1 MPSHYK
7 RTQNFFIALRPAIA
21 GLFSKLTLEVL
32 IRKAMRFLEL
42 KVPPV
47 ALFIIVFIASSFCA
61 QQLILGAIALPY
73 GMVVLG
79 IGIVLS
85 GVIGISGI
93 LEFRKQNTTVN
104 PIKVETASAVVDS
117 GIFGYTRNPMY
128 LGLFILLFCFGY
140 YFQNIFSILLSFA
153 FVIYM
158 NQFQIKPEERVLEQL
173 FGAEYVDYKQKVRRW
188 V

>member
-1 MPSHYK
+1 MK
-7 RTQNFFIALRPAIA
+7 
-21 GLFSKLTLEVL
+21 
-32 IRKAMRFLEL
+32 FLEL

-47 ALFIIVFIASSFCA
+47 ALFILVLVASYFSA
-61 QQLILGAIALPY
+61 QQLSTGAI
-73 GMVVLG
+73 GMPFKLIVLG
-79 IGIVLS
+79 VGIVLS
-85 GVIGISGI
+85 GVIGLAGVW
-93 LEFRKQNTTVN
+93 EFRKQKTTVN
-104 PIKVETASAVVDS
+104 PIKVETASTVVDS

-140 YFQNIFSILLSFA
+140 FFQNIFSVLLSFA

-158 NQFQIKPEERVLEQL
+158 NQFQIKPEERALEQL

>member
-1 MPSHYK
+1 MK
-7 RTQNFFIALRPAIA
+7 
-21 GLFSKLTLEVL
+21 
-32 IRKAMRFLEL
+32 FLEL

-47 ALFIIVFIASSFCA
+47 ALFILVLVASYFSA
-61 QQLILGAIALPY
+61 QQLSTGAI
-73 GMVVLG
+73 GMPFKLVVLG
-79 IGIVLS
+79 VGIVLS
-85 GVIGISGI
+85 GVIGLAGVW
-93 LEFRKQNTTVN
+93 EFRKQKTTVN
-104 PIKVETASAVVDS
+104 PIKVETASTVVDS

-140 YFQNIFSILLSFA
+140 FFQNIFSVLLSFA

-158 NQFQIKPEERVLEQL
+158 NQFQIKPEERALEQL

>member
-1 MPSHYK
+1 MK
-7 RTQNFFIALRPAIA
+7 
-21 GLFSKLTLEVL
+21 
-32 IRKAMRFLEL
+32 FLEL

-47 ALFIIVFIASSFCA
+47 ALFIIVFAASYFCA
-61 QQLILGAIALPY
+61 QQLSQGALALPY

-79 IGIVLS
+79 IGIILS

-93 LEFRKQNTTVN
+93 LEFRKQKTTVN

-140 YFQNIFSILLSFA
+140 FFQNIFSVLLSFG

-158 NQFQIKPEERVLEQL
+158 NYFQIKPEERALEQL

-188 V
+188 I

>member
-1 MPSHYK
+1 
-7 RTQNFFIALRPAIA
+7 
-21 GLFSKLTLEVL
+21 
-32 IRKAMRFLEL
+32 MRFLEL

-47 ALFIIVFIASSFCA
+47 ALFILVIVASYFCA
-61 QQLILGAIALPY
+61 QQLSTAAIALPY
-73 GMVVLG
+73 KLIVLG
-79 IGIVLS
+79 VGIALS
-85 GVIGISGI
+85 GVVGLSGI
-93 LEFRKQNTTVN
+93 WEFRKQKTTVN

-140 YFQNIFSILLSFA
+140 FFQNISSILLSFV

-158 NQFQIKPEERVLEQL
+158 NQFQIKPEERALEQL

-188 V
+188 I

>member
-1 MPSHYK
+1 MK
-7 RTQNFFIALRPAIA
+7 
-21 GLFSKLTLEVL
+21 
-32 IRKAMRFLEL
+32 FLEL
-42 KVPPV
+42 KVPPA
-47 ALFIIVFIASSFCA
+47 ALFIIVFVASYFCA
-61 QQLILGAIALPY
+61 QQLRQGTLALPY

-79 IGIVLS
+79 VGIILS

-93 LEFRKQNTTVN
+93 WEFRKQKTTVN

-140 YFQNIFSILLSFA
+140 FFQNLFSVLLSFV

-158 NQFQIKPEERVLEQL
+158 NQFQIKPEERALEQL

-188 V
+188 I

>member
-1 MPSHYK
+1 MK
-7 RTQNFFIALRPAIA
+7 
-21 GLFSKLTLEVL
+21 
-32 IRKAMRFLEL
+32 FLEL

-47 ALFIIVFIASSFCA
+47 ALFIIVFVASYFCA
-61 QQLILGAIALPY
+61 QQLSQGTLALPY
-73 GMVVLG
+73 GMIVLG
-79 IGIVLS
+79 IGVTLS

-93 LEFRKQNTTVN
+93 LEFRKQKTTVN

-140 YFQNIFSILLSFA
+140 FFQNIFSVLLSFG

-158 NQFQIKPEERVLEQL
+158 NYFQIKPEERALEQL
-173 FGAEYVDYKQKVRRW
+173 FDAEYVDYKQKVRRW
-188 V
+188 I

>member
-1 MPSHYK
+1 MK
-7 RTQNFFIALRPAIA
+7 
-21 GLFSKLTLEVL
+21 
-32 IRKAMRFLEL
+32 FLEL

-47 ALFIIVFIASSFCA
+47 ALFILVLVASYFSA
-61 QQLILGAIALPY
+61 QQLSTGAIRVPFKLI
-73 GMVVLG
+73 VLG
-79 IGIVLS
+79 VGIVLS
-85 GVIGISGI
+85 GVIGLAGVW
-93 LEFRKQNTTVN
+93 EFRKQKTTVN
-104 PIKVETASAVVDS
+104 PIKVETASTVVDS

-140 YFQNIFSILLSFA
+140 FFQNIFSVLLSFA

-158 NQFQIKPEERVLEQL
+158 NQFQIKPEERALEQL

>member
-1 MPSHYK
+1 MK
-7 RTQNFFIALRPAIA
+7 
-21 GLFSKLTLEVL
+21 
-32 IRKAMRFLEL
+32 FLEL

-47 ALFIIVFIASSFCA
+47 ALFILALVASYFSA
-61 QQLILGAIALPY
+61 QQLSTGAI
-73 GMVVLG
+73 GMPFKLIVLG
-79 IGIVLS
+79 VGIVLS
-85 GVIGISGI
+85 GVIGLAGVW
-93 LEFRKQNTTVN
+93 EFRKQKTTVN
-104 PIKVETASAVVDS
+104 PIKVETASTVVDS

-140 YFQNIFSILLSFA
+140 FFQNIFSVLLSFA

-158 NQFQIKPEERVLEQL
+158 NQFQIKPEERALEQL

>member
-1 MPSHYK
+1 
-7 RTQNFFIALRPAIA
+7 
-21 GLFSKLTLEVL
+21 
-32 IRKAMRFLEL
+32 MRFLEL

-47 ALFIIVFIASSFCA
+47 ALFILVIVASYFCA
-61 QQLILGAIALPY
+61 QQLSTAAIALPY
-73 GMVVLG
+73 KLIVLG
-79 IGIVLS
+79 VGIALS
-85 GVIGISGI
+85 GVVGLSGI
-93 LEFRKQNTTVN
+93 WEFRKQKTTVN

-140 YFQNIFSILLSFA
+140 YFQNIFSILLSFV

-188 V
+188 I

>member
-1 MPSHYK
+1 
-7 RTQNFFIALRPAIA
+7 
-21 GLFSKLTLEVL
+21 
-32 IRKAMRFLEL
+32 MRFLEL

-47 ALFIIVFIASSFCA
+47 ALFILVLVASYFCA
-61 QQLILGAIALPY
+61 QQLSTAAMALPY
-73 GMVVLG
+73 KLVVLG
-79 IGIVLS
+79 TGIALS
-85 GVIGISGI
+85 GVVGLSGI
-93 LEFRKQNTTVN
+93 WEFRKQKTTVN

-158 NQFQIKPEERVLEQL
+158 NQFQIKPEERALEQL

-188 V
+188 I